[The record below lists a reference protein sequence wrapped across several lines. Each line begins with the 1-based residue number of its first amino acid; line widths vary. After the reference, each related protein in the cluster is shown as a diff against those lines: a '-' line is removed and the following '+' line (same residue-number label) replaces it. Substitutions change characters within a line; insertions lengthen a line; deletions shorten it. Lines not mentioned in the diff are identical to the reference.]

1 MEEDLAPHPTA
12 RMSTIPDRSFW
23 VYWALCLVFYI
34 YNHFASRPYA
44 DKVGNAMVGAGMVTC
59 VFCTL
64 FLFLIGQFIT
74 GARAARIFNK
84 FCYVFQVVTL
94 LSIIYGVFF

>member
-1 MEEDLAPHPTA
+1 MEEELTPHPTA

-34 YNHFASRPYA
+34 YNHFASRQYA
-44 DKVGNAMVGAGMVTC
+44 DKVGEAIVGAGIVMG

-64 FLFLIGQFIT
+64 ALFLIGQFIT
-74 GARAARIFNK
+74 GARAARIFTK
-84 FCYVFQVVTL
+84 FCYVFQAVTL